1 MACSSSTCGD
11 TTLHAH
17 FVACLVHVLSGLGF
31 MGELRVG
38 GRRRE
43 GEDTAGDDSFSE
55 SMAASLDSGASSGS
69 LCSSIMSSLTDDDAE
84 SSPVAGD
91 PTPSPS
97 PSDAMRLDGDGGGP
111 LYELAPLLAHLPVR
125 TGLSKYYKGKSQS
138 FTSLSDVKC
147 LQDLAKKTTAHT
159 GRKASRSSI
168 SLHVQGPHSKT
179 IGKKTPPRGSSGR
192 LPSRAWSRGLPH
204 RSGKPPAYQ
213 SKKELCSRDFC

>member
-1 MACSSSTCGD
+1 
-11 TTLHAH
+11 
-17 FVACLVHVLSGLGF
+17 
-31 MGELRVG
+31 MGEFRVG
-38 GRRRE
+38 GRRRG
-43 GEDTAGDDSFSE
+43 GEDVVPGAADAE
-55 SMAASLDSGASSGS
+55 SMGASSDSGASSGS

-91 PTPSPS
+91 PTP
-97 PSDAMRLDGDGGGP
+97 
-111 LYELAPLLAHLPVR
+111 

>member
-1 MACSSSTCGD
+1 
-11 TTLHAH
+11 
-17 FVACLVHVLSGLGF
+17 
-31 MGELRVG
+31 MGEFRVG
-38 GRRRE
+38 GRRRG
-43 GEDTAGDDSFSE
+43 GEDVVPGAADAE
-55 SMAASLDSGASSGS
+55 SMGASSDSGASSGS

-91 PTPSPS
+91 PTPSP
-97 PSDAMRLDGDGGGP
+97 PSDTMQLDGGGGGP
-111 LYELAPLLAHLPVR
+111 LYELSPLLAHLPVR

>member
-43 GEDTAGDDSFSE
+43 GEDAAGDDSFSE

-91 PTPSPS
+91 PTP
-97 PSDAMRLDGDGGGP
+97 
-111 LYELAPLLAHLPVR
+111 

-147 LQDLAKKTTAHT
+147 LQDLAKKTTAHI
-159 GRKASRSSI
+159 GRKASRSST
-168 SLHVQGPHSKT
+168 SPLHVQGPRSKT
-179 IGKKTPPRGSSGR
+179 IGKKKKAPPRGSSGR
-192 LPSRAWSRGLPH
+192 LPSRAAWSRGLSH
-204 RSGKPPAYQ
+204 RSGKPPAYE
-213 SKKELCSRDFC
+213 SKKELCSRDCS